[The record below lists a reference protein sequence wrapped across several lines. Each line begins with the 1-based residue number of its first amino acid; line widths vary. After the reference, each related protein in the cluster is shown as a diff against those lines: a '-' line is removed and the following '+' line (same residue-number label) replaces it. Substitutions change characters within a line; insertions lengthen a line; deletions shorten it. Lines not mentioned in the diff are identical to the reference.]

1 LAGFLLTKKHGY
13 INAAR
18 RSHNRVLLICQTR
31 QRQNAAA
38 LAFCRPSAAALFFSP
53 PSPVLVSCI
62 HFRDPF
68 IVLASLRAVASLRAL
83 LTNALLPY
91 RYRVVNKKSSTTR
104 TFFHAIGAGMTKLGE
119 FIAARRA
126 ELGMSQEELGQA
138 VGLSDAAIGKIERGE
153 TLRPNNLAAFSGPL
167 NVGHERLRE
176 LAGQKGVPAFSLK
189 AMMVGSKGRR
199 EVSSSNQPVLP
210 FPDMATIP
218 VLGAAYGGPSGDIIG
233 VQNEVERIARP
244 PNLAGV
250 HDAYAVYVRGE
261 SMAPRYLPGELV
273 CVNPHKPVPRGA
285 YCVVQ
290 IGHAGEPPSEAYIK
304 QFVDHDREFYR
315 FTQLNPARELTWPTM
330 DVAALHLIVG
340 TMS

>member
-1 LAGFLLTKKHGY
+1 
-13 INAAR
+13 
-18 RSHNRVLLICQTR
+18 
-31 QRQNAAA
+31 
-38 LAFCRPSAAALFFSP
+38 
-53 PSPVLVSCI
+53 
-62 HFRDPF
+62 
-68 IVLASLRAVASLRAL
+68 
-83 LTNALLPY
+83 
-91 RYRVVNKKSSTTR
+91 
-104 TFFHAIGAGMTKLGE
+104 MTKLGE

-167 NVGHERLRE
+167 NISADELRALTGQKDIFKRMRE
-176 LAGQKGVPAFSLK
+176 LRRQPPARS
-189 AMMVGSKGRR
+189 
-199 EVSSSNQPVLP
+199 ET
-210 FPDMATIP
+210 ATIP

-315 FTQLNPARELTWPTM
+315 FLQLNPARELTWPTM